1 MQPYYQTGI
10 FHMVEKMITP
20 DINNMFSTYHAALT
34 KLEIGLDERFEQSV
48 NVISQTG
55 QHVIICG
62 MGKSGLVGRK
72 IAATLSSTGTAAL
85 FLHPAEAIHGDLGMV
100 REKSVVILISH
111 SGETEEVVKL
121 LPALRRLDT
130 KIIALVGSLDSTL
143 AKASNI
149 VLDASIDKE
158 ACPLNLAPT
167 TSTLT
172 TLVMGDALAI
182 ALMNRSGFKP
192 EDFAANHP
200 GGMLGMRLLSRVK
213 DRMVQKELPLVK
225 PNMPMSEVIVRMTEA
240 RLGLALVHKDNL
252 LRGIITDGDLRRML
266 VLGTNLSS
274 TLAGDV
280 MNESP
285 LTITE
290 DDMMVVAEEKML
302 EARVQSLVVVDKKGH
317 INGVVQIY

>member
-1 MQPYYQTGI
+1 
-10 FHMVEKMITP
+10 MVEKMITS

-121 LPALRRLDT
+121 LPALRRLDA

-290 DDMMVVAEEKML
+290 DEMMVVAEEKML

>member
-1 MQPYYQTGI
+1 
-10 FHMVEKMITP
+10 MVEKMITP

-121 LPALRRLDT
+121 LPALRRLDA

-172 TLVMGDALAI
+172 ALVMGDALAI

-225 PNMPMSEVIVRMTEA
+225 PNIPMSEVIVRMTEA

-290 DDMMVVAEEKML
+290 DEMMVVAEEKML

>member
-1 MQPYYQTGI
+1 
-10 FHMVEKMITP
+10 MVEKMITP

-274 TLAGDV
+274 ALAGDV

-285 LTITE
+285 LTIRE
-290 DDMMVVAEEKML
+290 EEMMVVAEEKML

>member
-1 MQPYYQTGI
+1 
-10 FHMVEKMITP
+10 MVEKMITP

-266 VLGTNLSS
+266 VFGTNLSS

-290 DDMMVVAEEKML
+290 DEMMVVAEEKML

>member
-1 MQPYYQTGI
+1 
-10 FHMVEKMITP
+10 MVEKMITP

-121 LPALRRLDT
+121 LPALRRLDA

-172 TLVMGDALAI
+172 ALVMGDALAI

-285 LTITE
+285 LTIRE
-290 DDMMVVAEEKML
+290 DEMMVVAEEKML
-302 EARVQSLVVVDKKGH
+302 EARVQSLVVVDKKGQ

>member
-1 MQPYYQTGI
+1 
-10 FHMVEKMITP
+10 MVEKMITS

-34 KLEIGLDERFEQSV
+34 KLENGLDERFEQSV

-285 LTITE
+285 LTIRE
-290 DDMMVVAEEKML
+290 DEMMVVAEQKML

>member
-1 MQPYYQTGI
+1 
-10 FHMVEKMITP
+10 MVEKMITP

-100 REKSVVILISH
+100 QEKSVVILISH

-121 LPALRRLDT
+121 LPALRRLDA

-285 LTITE
+285 LTIRE
-290 DDMMVVAEEKML
+290 EEMMVVAEEKML

>member
-1 MQPYYQTGI
+1 
-10 FHMVEKMITP
+10 MVEKIITP

-34 KLEIGLDERFEQSV
+34 KLESGLDERFEQSV

-143 AKASNI
+143 AKSSNI

-285 LTITE
+285 LTIRE
-290 DDMMVVAEEKML
+290 EEMMVVAEEKML

>member
-1 MQPYYQTGI
+1 MI
-10 FHMVEKMITP
+10 EKMITP
-20 DINNMFSTYHAALT
+20 DIKNMFSTYHAALT

-285 LTITE
+285 LTIRE
-290 DDMMVVAEEKML
+290 DEMMVVAEEKML

>member
-1 MQPYYQTGI
+1 
-10 FHMVEKMITP
+10 MVEKMITP

-121 LPALRRLDT
+121 LPALRRLDA

-182 ALMNRSGFKP
+182 ALMIRSGFKP

-280 MNESP
+280 MNGSP
-285 LTITE
+285 LTIRE
-290 DDMMVVAEEKML
+290 DEMMVVAEEKML

>member
-1 MQPYYQTGI
+1 
-10 FHMVEKMITP
+10 MVEKMITP

-34 KLEIGLDERFEQSV
+34 KLESGLDERFEQSV

-121 LPALRRLDT
+121 LPALRRLDA

-192 EDFAANHP
+192 EVFAANHP
-200 GGMLGMRLLSRVK
+200 GGMLGLRLLSRVK

-290 DDMMVVAEEKML
+290 DEMMVVAEEKML
-302 EARVQSLVVVDKKGH
+302 EARVQSLVVVDKKGR

>member
-1 MQPYYQTGI
+1 
-10 FHMVEKMITP
+10 MVEKMITP

-121 LPALRRLDT
+121 LPALRRLDA

-240 RLGLALVHKDNL
+240 RLGLALVHEDNL

-285 LTITE
+285 LTIRE
-290 DDMMVVAEEKML
+290 DEMMVVAEEKML

>member
-1 MQPYYQTGI
+1 
-10 FHMVEKMITP
+10 MVEKMIIP

-121 LPALRRLDT
+121 LPALRRLDA

-167 TSTLT
+167 TSTLI

-285 LTITE
+285 LTIRE
-290 DDMMVVAEEKML
+290 EEMMVVAEEKML

>member
-1 MQPYYQTGI
+1 
-10 FHMVEKMITP
+10 MVEKMITP

-85 FLHPAEAIHGDLGMV
+85 FLHPAEAIHGELGMV

-167 TSTLT
+167 TSTLI

-285 LTITE
+285 LTIRE
-290 DDMMVVAEEKML
+290 DEMMVVAEEKML

>member
-1 MQPYYQTGI
+1 
-10 FHMVEKMITP
+10 MVEKMITP

-121 LPALRRLDT
+121 LPALRRLDA
-130 KIIALVGSLDSTL
+130 KIIALVGSIDSTL

-290 DDMMVVAEEKML
+290 DEMMVVAEEKML
-302 EARVQSLVVVDKKGH
+302 EARVQSLVVVDRKGH

>member
-1 MQPYYQTGI
+1 
-10 FHMVEKMITP
+10 MVEKMITP

-48 NVISQTG
+48 NVISETG

-111 SGETEEVVKL
+111 SGETEEIVKL
-121 LPALRRLDT
+121 LPALRRLDA
-130 KIIALVGSLDSTL
+130 KIIALVGSLVSTL

-240 RLGLALVHKDNL
+240 RLGLALVHKNNL

-285 LTITE
+285 LT
-290 DDMMVVAEEKML
+290 L
-302 EARVQSLVVVDKKGH
+302 SLIH
-317 INGVVQIY
+317 I

>member
-1 MQPYYQTGI
+1 
-10 FHMVEKMITP
+10 MVEKMITP

-285 LTITE
+285 LTIRE
-290 DDMMVVAEEKML
+290 DEMMVVAEEKML

>member
-1 MQPYYQTGI
+1 MI
-10 FHMVEKMITP
+10 EKMITP
-20 DINNMFSTYHAALT
+20 DIKNMFSTYHAALT

-121 LPALRRLDT
+121 LPALRRLDA
-130 KIIALVGSLDSTL
+130 KIIALVGALDSTL

-285 LTITE
+285 LTIRE
-290 DDMMVVAEEKML
+290 DEMMVVAEEKIL

-317 INGVVQIY
+317 VNGVVQIY

>member
-1 MQPYYQTGI
+1 
-10 FHMVEKMITP
+10 MVEKMITP

-72 IAATLSSTGTAAL
+72 IAATLASTGTAAL

-121 LPALRRLDT
+121 LPALRRLDA

-285 LTITE
+285 LTIRE
-290 DDMMVVAEEKML
+290 DEMMVVAEEKML

>member
-1 MQPYYQTGI
+1 
-10 FHMVEKMITP
+10 MVEKMITS

-34 KLEIGLDERFEQSV
+34 KLENGLDECFEQSV

-121 LPALRRLDT
+121 LPALRRLDA
-130 KIIALVGSLDSTL
+130 KIIALVGYLDSTL

-290 DDMMVVAEEKML
+290 DEMMVVAEEKML
-302 EARVQSLVVVDKKGH
+302 EARVQSLVVVDRKGH

>member
-1 MQPYYQTGI
+1 
-10 FHMVEKMITP
+10 MVEKMITP

-143 AKASNI
+143 AKSSNI

-285 LTITE
+285 LTIRE
-290 DDMMVVAEEKML
+290 EEMMVVAEEKML

>member
-1 MQPYYQTGI
+1 
-10 FHMVEKMITP
+10 MVEKMITP

-121 LPALRRLDT
+121 LPALRRLDA

-149 VLDASIDKE
+149 VLDVSIDKE

-280 MNESP
+280 MNGSP
-285 LTITE
+285 LTIRE
-290 DDMMVVAEEKML
+290 DEMMVVAEEKML

>member
-1 MQPYYQTGI
+1 
-10 FHMVEKMITP
+10 MVEKMIIP
-20 DINNMFSTYHAALT
+20 NINNMFSTYHAALT

-100 REKSVVILISH
+100 REKSVVVLISH

-121 LPALRRLDT
+121 LPALRRLDA

-285 LTITE
+285 LTIGE
-290 DDMMVVAEEKML
+290 DEMMVVAEEKML

>member
-1 MQPYYQTGI
+1 
-10 FHMVEKMITP
+10 MVEKMITP
-20 DINNMFSTYHAALT
+20 DINNMFLTYHAALT

-48 NVISQTG
+48 NVISRTG

-121 LPALRRLDT
+121 LPALRRLDA

-149 VLDASIDKE
+149 VLDASVDKE

-285 LTITE
+285 LTIRE
-290 DDMMVVAEEKML
+290 DEMMVVAEEKML

>member
-1 MQPYYQTGI
+1 MLWNGSK
-10 FHMVEKMITP
+10 KMLIP
-20 DINNMFSTYHAALT
+20 DILNMFNTYRAALN
-34 KLEIGLDERFEQSV
+34 KLEQGLDSRFDEAVSL
-48 NVISQTG
+48 ISNTA

-72 IAATLSSTGTAAL
+72 IAATFSSTGTAAL

-100 REKSVVILISH
+100 REKSVVLLISN
-111 SGETEEVVKL
+111 SGETEEVIKL
-121 LPALRRLDT
+121 LPALKRLELN
-130 KIIALVGSLDSTL
+130 IIAIVGSLESTL

-149 VLDASIDKE
+149 ALDVSIDRE

-182 ALMNRSGFKP
+182 ALMSRSGFKP

-213 DRMVQKELPLVK
+213 DRMSERDLPLVNV
-225 PNMPMSEVIVRMTEA
+225 NMSMSEVIVIMTEA
-240 RLGLALVHKDNL
+240 RLGLALVQQDNKL
-252 LRGIITDGDLRRML
+252 KGIITDGDLRRML
-266 VLGTNLSS
+266 VTGTNLSS
-274 TLAGDV
+274 AKAGSV
-280 MNESP
+280 MNISP
-285 LTITE
+285 LTISE
-290 DDMMVVAEEKML
+290 DEMMLVAEEKML
-302 EARVQSLVVVDKKGH
+302 EARVQSLVVVDDNGF

>member
-1 MQPYYQTGI
+1 
-10 FHMVEKMITP
+10 MVEKMITP

-290 DDMMVVAEEKML
+290 DEMMVVAEEKML

>member
-1 MQPYYQTGI
+1 
-10 FHMVEKMITP
+10 MVEKMITP

-34 KLEIGLDERFEQSV
+34 KLENGLDERFEQSV

-121 LPALRRLDT
+121 LPALRRLDA
-130 KIIALVGSLDSTL
+130 KIIALVGYLDSTL

-290 DDMMVVAEEKML
+290 DEMMVVAEEKML